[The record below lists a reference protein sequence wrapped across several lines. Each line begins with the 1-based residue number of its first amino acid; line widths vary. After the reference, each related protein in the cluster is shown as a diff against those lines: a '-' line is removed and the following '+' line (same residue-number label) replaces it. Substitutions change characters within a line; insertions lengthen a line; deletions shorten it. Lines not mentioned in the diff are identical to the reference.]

1 LSIIISL
8 RNGPEKWCPES
19 RTDAK
24 QGGESMKIESK
35 REFYRDVAEDGMRRF
50 VAEARRLQEAGI
62 DRDLVLAA
70 LLEAAFALVRRRRA
84 AGSLNLLGL
93 KLFSLHHRKYAEKA
107 LEGVRNYATYYVPG
121 KQVTA
126 RDLDLEKA
134 SLEALEITA
143 DMSAPEA
150 RTCLDAF
157 LRLSDSMQSEPWE
170 ADDIAY
176 AAVYAG
182 FDIALQAGASLLM
195 RFLRTLWLMAESDLK
210 PLKDMDNQTL
220 AVQGAM
226 PC

>member
-1 LSIIISL
+1 M
-8 RNGPEKWCPES
+8 
-19 RTDAK
+19 
-24 QGGESMKIESK
+24 SMKIESE
-35 REFYRDVAEDGMRRF
+35 REFYRD

-84 AGSLNLLGL
+84 SGNLNLLGL

-157 LRLSDSMQSEPWE
+157 LRLSDSMQSETWE

-182 FDIALQAGASLLM
+182 FDIALQADVSLLM
-195 RFLRTLWLMAESDLK
+195 RFLRTLWIKAESDLK
-210 PLKDMDNQTL
+210 PLEDMDNQPL